1 VHVVGYSSVVQQIH
15 HKINQWYR
23 QNSRDLPWRRE
34 GVSGWEVMVSE
45 FMLQQTPVVRV
56 LPVWE
61 EWMRRW
67 PRPEDLA
74 AEPLSEALKAWGRL
88 GYPRRAQRLHAAAI
102 EITTEYNGEVP
113 STEEALR
120 ALPGVGDYTAA
131 AIACFAFGQPTV
143 VVDTNIRR
151 VHARLFGGMA
161 LPEPSP
167 RASEFARARQV
178 QPEDQDSANLWNVSV
193 MELGALVCTARS
205 PKCEACPVFE
215 HCAWIAAGRP
225 APHYIPK
232 GQAWKG
238 TDRQVRGAIMAI
250 LREHE
255 KPLAQESFLVDLA
268 IQEHDTYVAL
278 ERLQAELEQRE
289 RALAGLLKDG
299 LAVRDDE
306 GIRLPS

>member
-1 VHVVGYSSVVQQIH
+1 MQQIH
-15 HKINQWYR
+15 NSINRWYSR
-23 QNSRDLPWRRE
+23 NARDLPWRRP

-56 LPVWE
+56 LPVYE

-67 PRPEDLA
+67 PRPQDLA

-88 GYPRRAQRLHAAAI
+88 GYPRRAQRLHAAAV

-113 STEEALR
+113 RTEAELLS
-120 ALPGVGDYTAA
+120 LPGIGDYTAA
-131 AIACFAFGQPTV
+131 AIACFAFGERTV

-161 LPEPSP
+161 LPEPTP
-167 RASEFARARQV
+167 RPSEFARAREV
-178 QPEDQDSANLWNVSV
+178 QPEEHQIANMWNISV

-205 PKCEACPVFE
+205 PKCEQCPVFE
-215 HCAWIAAGRP
+215 QCAWIAAEQP
-225 APHYIPK
+225 APHYTPK
-232 GQAWKG
+232 GQSWKG

-255 KPLAQESFLVDLA
+255 QAVPERSFLNDLAQESHAKYL
-268 IQEHDTYVAL
+268 AL
-278 ERLQAELEQRE
+278 EKLGSPLEQRE

-299 LAVRDDE
+299 LAVTDE
-306 GIRLPS
+306 DGIRLPS